1 MTTYRLRI
9 TLDSYGDCE
18 EYAEQFLE
26 GFAASHPEVGPV
38 VSQNVLEG
46 TLTVV
51 FSLEATDDE
60 DAVGKARPIFL
71 EGAKA
76 SGLTP
81 RPIAELNVSRV
92 APPRKRHTP
101 KATPALQPC

>member
-9 TLDSYGDCE
+9 TLDSYGDSE
-18 EYAEQFLE
+18 EYAERLLE
-26 GFAASHPEVGPV
+26 GFAASHPEVGPI
-38 VSQNVLEG
+38 VSQNALEN

-51 FSLEATDDE
+51 FSLEAADDE
-60 DAVGKARPIFL
+60 DALGKARPIFL

-76 SGLTP
+76 SGLRP
-81 RPIAELNVSRV
+81 RPIAELTVSRIS
-92 APPRKRHTP
+92 APRKRRAP